1 MGKDQI
7 RQEST
12 CSDQMEARIVAL
24 MSSWKRRT
32 RRSEAP
38 SIFFVKSKGSPQM
51 RGTFHRPGER
61 AACAASAAAGHPLS
75 LREPPERP
83 PDPLPARYSNVVRKA
98 KNV

>member
-38 SIFFVKSKGSPQM
+38 SIFFVKSKHESSRIFERM
-51 RGTFHRPGER
+51 RER
-61 AACAASAAAGHPLS
+61 EASLLWYA
-75 LREPPERP
+75 
-83 PDPLPARYSNVVRKA
+83 
-98 KNV
+98 